1 MVEMTGNF
9 IFNYLHDDDKKV
21 FADTLGFELLPPSSP
36 TTSLAIDL
44 INSANNDPD
53 LLDMPRKFNTMNHFS
68 FSLFSKKKCIN
79 QHSKF
84 CGKECKLYLI
94 LI

>member
-21 FADTLGFELLPPSSP
+21 FADAIGFESLPPSSP

-44 INSANNDPD
+44 VNSTNNDPE
-53 LLDMPRKFNTMNHFS
+53 LLDISRKFNTENR
-68 FSLFSKKKCIN
+68 
-79 QHSKF
+79 
-84 CGKECKLYLI
+84 
-94 LI
+94 

>member
-53 LLDMPRKFNTMNHFS
+53 LLDISRKFNKNISIH
-68 FSLFSKKKCIN
+68 
-79 QHSKF
+79 
-84 CGKECKLYLI
+84 
-94 LI
+94 